1 VASVTAGASG
11 PQLSAGFSILES
23 PPSNVRIEIIASNDL
38 GISDP
43 WTVIASKTGSGAWS
57 GPATVMTAA
66 AGGGRV
72 NVSVAD
78 IPQAPRPA
86 KRFMAIRLVPL

>member
-1 VASVTAGASG
+1 LNASFT
-11 PQLSAGFSILES
+11 ILES
-23 PPSNVRIEIIASNDL
+23 PPSNVRIQILASNDL
-38 GISDP
+38 GIDDP
-43 WTVIASKTGSGAWS
+43 WTVIASKTGTGAWS

-78 IPQAPRPA
+78 IPQSPRPP